1 MSLVLLVVILDT
13 GLPGEAIQT
22 RPASRILQ
30 ANAALRRYEL
40 DWMKVPPEGAV
51 ITSVNINRRRLLTG
65 IAAGAA
71 IASLPRIS
79 PAANLPAPP
88 AETTPTALAQ
98 DESFWREVGN
108 YYDRTDGILNLEHGY
123 WGKMARPVQDV
134 YLDALRM
141 VNEQNSFYARKD
153 YTDDEAEATRRIAHA
168 LGAHDDEIVIT
179 RNATESAHNLI
190 RQYRGLGQGDAVLLA
205 DIDYP
210 GFKSLMHW
218 LAQRRGVRVVE
229 IELPTW
235 TNQAGIR
242 KRYLEAFNDNPD
254 LKLMLVTHVS
264 NQQGL
269 VVPVAEITAEA
280 KSRGIDVICDSAQSW
295 GLLDFAVT
303 DLGAD
308 WVAFNLHKWIGAPV
322 GTGALYMRRG
332 TLDRVAPYPGEEDP
346 DNTRIAARVHPG
358 TFDFAARLAVPAA
371 LDFHEAV
378 GPANKEARLRYL
390 RRLWSDEARRMRHI
404 EVLGGSD
411 EASWTGIGSFRMVG
425 KTTIDDAIKLQQR
438 LENDFGIFSVVRKGL
453 ASGGCVRITPQVF
466 NTPDDIG
473 RLVDA
478 LRTLAA

>member
-1 MSLVLLVVILDT
+1 
-13 GLPGEAIQT
+13 
-22 RPASRILQ
+22 
-30 ANAALRRYEL
+30 
-40 DWMKVPPEGAV
+40 
-51 ITSVNINRRRLLTG
+51 LLTG

-71 IASLPRIS
+71 VASLPRLS
-79 PAANLPAPP
+79 PAANPPAPP
-88 AETTPTALAQ
+88 PGTTPAELARN
-98 DESFWREVGN
+98 ESFWREVGS
-108 YYDRTDGILNLEHGY
+108 YYDRTEGILNLEHGY

-134 YLDALRM
+134 YLDALQM
-141 VNEQNSFYARKD
+141 VNAQNSFYARKD
-153 YTDDEAEATRRIAHA
+153 YADDEAEATRRIASA
-168 LGAHDDEIVIT
+168 LGAHEDEIVIT

-210 GFKSLMHW
+210 GFKSHMHW
-218 LAQRRGVRVVE
+218 LAKGRGVRAVE
-229 IELPTW
+229 IEIPTW
-235 TNQAGIR
+235 ANQAEILGL
-242 KRYLEAFNDNPD
+242 YLKALDDNPD

-280 KSRGIDVICDSAQSW
+280 KRRGIDVICDAAQSW
-295 GLLDFAVT
+295 GLLDFPVT

-332 TLDRVAPYPGEEDP
+332 TLDKVAPYPGEEDP
-346 DNTRIAARVHPG
+346 DNTRVAARVHPG
-358 TFDFAARLAVPAA
+358 TFNFAARLAVPAA

-378 GPANKEARLRYL
+378 GAANKEARLRYL
-390 RRLWSDEARRMRHI
+390 RSLWSNEATKMRHL

-411 EASWTGIGSFRMVG
+411 EESWTGIGSFRLAG
-425 KTTIDDAIKLQQR
+425 KTTINDAIALQQR
-438 LENDFGIFSVVRKGL
+438 LETDFGIFSVVRKGL

-466 NTPDDIG
+466 NTPDEVG

-478 LRTLAA
+478 LGALAA